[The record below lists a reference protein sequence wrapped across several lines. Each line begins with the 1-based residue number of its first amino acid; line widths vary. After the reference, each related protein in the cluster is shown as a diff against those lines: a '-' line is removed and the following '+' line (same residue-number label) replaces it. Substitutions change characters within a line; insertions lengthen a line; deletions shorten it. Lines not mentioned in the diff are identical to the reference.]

1 MEGILLIDKPRG
13 PSSFAVV
20 AKARKL
26 SGVKRIGH
34 AGTLDPLAS
43 GLLVLC
49 VGRSYTKLA
58 GSLTDCDK
66 TYETVIRLGISTT
79 TDDSEGEIL
88 KECSTAGL
96 TKNQI
101 LQSLEQFRGRISQVP
116 PQFSAIKIGGRR
128 AYDMARKNT
137 NFVIPAREITIFE
150 LVVINISILEIRL
163 RIHCSKG
170 TYIRSLARD
179 LGAALGVGGFAQ
191 EIRRIAS
198 GKLLV
203 SDAIKLEDLNQET
216 LANCLLGAGQTH

>member
-1 MEGILLIDKPRG
+1 MEGILLIDKPCG
-13 PSSFAVV
+13 PSSFSVV
-20 AKARKL
+20 AKVRKL
-26 SGVKRIGH
+26 SGVKRVGH

-58 GSLTDCDK
+58 SSLTACDK
-66 TYETVIRLGISTT
+66 TYESLICLGVSTT
-79 TDDSEGEIL
+79 TDDAEGKIVQ
-88 KECSTAGL
+88 ECSTAAV
-96 TKNQI
+96 TNQQV
-101 LQSLEQFRGRISQVP
+101 LQALEKFRGLIVQTP

-128 AYDMARKNT
+128 AYEMARKNT
-137 NFVIPAREITIFE
+137 NFVIPAREVTIFE
-150 LVVINISILEIRL
+150 LTVIDIDIPRVRL

-198 GKLLV
+198 GTLSL
-203 SDAIKLEDLNQET
+203 SDAIKFEHLNQET
-216 LANCLLGAGQTH
+216 LTKHLLIRK